1 MAEILQDR
9 CFEESEGPLMKHYH
23 DEEWG
28 TPLHDDRLLFEF
40 LALCGVQAGLSWNT
54 IMNKRENFRK
64 AFDGFEPDKIASY
77 TDADRE
83 RLLADSGIIRN
94 RLKIDSIINNAQRV
108 LEAQKKFGS
117 FDQYIWQ
124 FTDHKMLRRPGVY
137 TWGDVPAESGESAA
151 MAIDLKKRGFKL
163 VGPVICY
170 AYMQTIGM
178 VNDHLIGCFRAPE
191 K

>member
-1 MAEILQDR
+1 MVEISQDR
-9 CFEESEGPLMKHYH
+9 CFEESEGPLMKRYH

-40 LALCGVQAGLSWNT
+40 LSLCGVQAGLSWIT

-64 AFDGFEPDKIASY
+64 AFDGFQPSKVAAF
-77 TDADRE
+77 TDRDSE
-83 RLLADSGIIRN
+83 RLLADSGIVRN

-108 LEAQKKFGS
+108 LDVQMKFGT
-117 FDQYIWQ
+117 FDRYRWQ
-124 FTDHKMLRRPGVY
+124 FTDHRTLRRPGLY
-137 TWGDVPAESGESAA
+137 TWKDVPAESEESGA
-151 MAIDLKKRGFKL
+151 MAVDLKKRGFRL

-178 VNDHLIGCFRAPE
+178 ANDHLAGCFRAPE
-191 K
+191 R